1 MTISK
6 SEGVWLGVIRLGCA
20 AEGGTPMKHFSPTN
34 ESNRLVWI
42 DAARGFAIFGIFIV
56 NIGAFSAPYFMYGG
70 AEVGWSSSV
79 DRFTQGFIDIF
90 FQASFYT
97 LFSIL
102 FGFGIQLLKS
112 RLVARNADVQSFLF
126 RRLIILV
133 GFGIF
138 HAFFIW
144 HGDILLSYGLAG
156 ILLLLFLNMK
166 DKALILWSILLFGG
180 SVGLL
185 SLAMYG
191 ARNYLGGYDE
201 SLINQ
206 TLSNYQSNS
215 LLTIWSQNYH
225 DWLYANGVISI
236 LFLAATLI
244 PLFLFGMYIAR
255 KQWLHKPNEN
265 KVILKKL
272 WVISLLAFI
281 VIKMGPYLFGN
292 PIWFSYIQDN
302 IGGTASAI
310 FYIISITLLAGSKQ
324 GILLIQPF
332 ISVGRMALTNY
343 LLQSVISFILFYGVG
358 FGLYGS
364 IRPAAG
370 IIIVLIIFIMQVY
383 FSKWWFTRFRF
394 GPMEWV
400 WRSLTYNKLQPFR
413 KNAKN

>member
-1 MTISK
+1 MQQFGPAK
-6 SEGVWLGVIRLGCA
+6 
-20 AEGGTPMKHFSPTN
+20 

-56 NIGAFSAPYFMYGG
+56 NIGAFSAPYFMHGG
-70 AEVGWSSSV
+70 AEDVWSSPV
-79 DRFTQGFIDIF
+79 DRFSQGFIDIF

-112 RLVARNADVQSFLF
+112 RLVARNANVRSFLF
-126 RRLIILV
+126 RRLIILI
-133 GFGIF
+133 GIGIF

-144 HGDILLSYGLAG
+144 HGDILLSYGLIG
-156 ILLLLFLNMK
+156 LLLLLFLNVR
-166 DKALILWSILLFGG
+166 DELLVLWGVILLVG

-191 ARNYLGGYDE
+191 ARNYLGGYNE
-201 SLINQ
+201 NIINQ
-206 TLSNYQSNS
+206 TLANYQSNS

-225 DWLYANGVISI
+225 DWMYANGGIVM
-236 LFLAATLI
+236 LFLAATLL

-255 KQWLHKPNEN
+255 KHWLHEPN
-265 KVILKKL
+265 KHAVTLKKV
-272 WVISLLAFI
+272 WVISLIIFI
-281 VIKMGPYLFGN
+281 AIKMGTYLFEN
-292 PIWFSYIQDN
+292 PLWFSYIQDN

-310 FYIISITLLAGSKQ
+310 FYIVSITLLARSKL
-324 GILLIQPF
+324 GLIIIQPF

-343 LLQSVISFILFYGVG
+343 LLQSVISFMLFYGIG

-370 IIIVLIIFIMQVY
+370 IVMVLVIFTMQVF
-383 FSKWWFTRFRF
+383 FSKWWLARFRF
-394 GPMEWV
+394 GPMEWI

-413 KNAKN
+413 KNTK